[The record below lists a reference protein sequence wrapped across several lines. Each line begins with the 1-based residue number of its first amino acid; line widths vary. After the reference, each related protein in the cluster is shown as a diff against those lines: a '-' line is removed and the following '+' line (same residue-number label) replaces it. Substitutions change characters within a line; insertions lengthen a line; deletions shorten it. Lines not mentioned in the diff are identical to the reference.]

1 MLKAVCGR
9 NNGPSPGSCASETVR
24 MSLRSRTC
32 RVTPLHVGVRRS
44 ANCGWYRERT
54 GLYFLYTIL
63 GAAAAGGLMMLVTRP
78 KNKTIYARD
87 GLMTVALS
95 WIVLSLVG
103 AVPFTL
109 SREIPSYLD
118 AVFEMISGFTTTG
131 SSILPDVEA
140 LSHCML
146 FWRSFSHWIGGM
158 GILVFM
164 MAILRLEGGQG
175 IHLLRA
181 ESPGPAVAK
190 MVPRMADSSKILY
203 TIYLALTVIQ
213 ILFYLAGGMPVF
225 DALCNTFGTA
235 GTGGLAIKRDSFLSY
250 SYYAQ
255 TVTTVFMA
263 LFGVNFS
270 IYFFLLRRKFDLV
283 WKNTELRWYLGLI
296 FGAIA
301 VITVNTFSYYP
312 RVYDA
317 FHHAAFAV
325 SSIITTTGYG
335 TVDFNLWPELSR
347 VILVFLMIIGACA
360 GSTGGGLKVSRLII
374 LFRAARAEIHRLLH
388 PHTVKVMQMD
398 GKPISRESIRSVSTY
413 LILYVFLVM
422 ASVLLVSL
430 DNFDG
435 STTLTAVLATFNNIG
450 PGLGLVGP
458 TGSFAAFSPL
468 SKIVLCLDMLFG
480 RLELYPMLVL
490 FCPST
495 WKRK

>member
-1 MLKAVCGR
+1 MNKRMIVWLLGALLLIESGLMLL
-9 NNGPSPGSCASETVR
+9 P
-24 MSLRSRTC
+24 L
-32 RVTPLHVGVRRS
+32 VTALL
-44 ANCGWYRERT
+44 YRERT

-181 ESPGPAVAK
+181 ESPGPAVVK

-213 ILFYLAGGMPVF
+213 ILFYLAGGMPAF

-263 LFGVNFS
+263 LFGE
-270 IYFFLLRRKFDLV
+270 K
-283 WKNTELRWYLGLI
+283 
-296 FGAIA
+296 
-301 VITVNTFSYYP
+301 
-312 RVYDA
+312 
-317 FHHAAFAV
+317 
-325 SSIITTTGYG
+325 
-335 TVDFNLWPELSR
+335 SR
-347 VILVFLMIIGACA
+347 A
-360 GSTGGGLKVSRLII
+360 
-374 LFRAARAEIHRLLH
+374 
-388 PHTVKVMQMD
+388 
-398 GKPISRESIRSVSTY
+398 
-413 LILYVFLVM
+413 
-422 ASVLLVSL
+422 
-430 DNFDG
+430 
-435 STTLTAVLATFNNIG
+435 
-450 PGLGLVGP
+450 
-458 TGSFAAFSPL
+458 
-468 SKIVLCLDMLFG
+468 
-480 RLELYPMLVL
+480 
-490 FCPST
+490 
-495 WKRK
+495 